1 MLSLIQIQEY
11 DMYVR
16 RNRGITLQLFSVS
29 ITITLSLKIG
39 LYQGKQGKKKN
50 QTVSENQEG
59 EEGEVR

>member
-39 LYQGKQGKKKN
+39 LYQGKQGKKKKIKL
-50 QTVSENQEG
+50 
-59 EEGEVR
+59 